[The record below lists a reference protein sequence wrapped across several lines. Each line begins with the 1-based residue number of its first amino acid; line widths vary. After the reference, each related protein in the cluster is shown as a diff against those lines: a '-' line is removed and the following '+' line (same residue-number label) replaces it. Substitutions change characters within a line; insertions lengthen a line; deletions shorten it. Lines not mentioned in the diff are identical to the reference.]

1 MTRPSRAEN
10 VVDVEWTHC
19 PSIAFRGGARRRA
32 PRPNETFVVPAL
44 ILTVLTR
51 SAAPRRPPPRRFVPQ
66 KLYLSSA
73 HAKAIPG
80 TCSPGPASAPRG
92 SLGHQPL
99 SHCPDAPATS
109 FPRLDRSILGDT
121 PGGAHVHHPNSKPP
135 ELRSP
140 GPGAYDAPSS
150 VGSQPLSAKK
160 SRPAHTI
167 SPTTREQAQAVYSGR
182 SSEANYLG
190 RDTPAPTAYDLPCT
204 ATGRQSDASK
214 TSSPTARF
222 TTAERFKTPS
232 EGRGFVRPGPGAH
245 ELKGAA
251 SVGRQTLSTTASA
264 PTLRC
269 AMGKSTRES
278 RERIYLSRAHE
289 KDAYGRFGPGP
300 VSPNATLR
308 SSLGRQPSSRARDEP
323 SPSFTKSGRWG
334 FADRRAEEPGPGT
347 YNC

>member
-10 VVDVEWTHC
+10 VIDVEWTHC

-80 TCSPGPASAPRG
+80 TCSPGPAYDPQS
-92 SLGHQPL
+92 SIGHQPL

-264 PTLRC
+264 P
-269 AMGKSTRES
+269 
-278 RERIYLSRAHE
+278 
-289 KDAYGRFGPGP
+289 F
-300 VSPNATLR
+300 
-308 SSLGRQPSSRARDEP
+308 
-323 SPSFTKSGRWG
+323 
-334 FADRRAEEPGPGT
+334 
-347 YNC
+347 